1 MPPAPSI
8 SARLQRIPL
17 WLVYLVGFVPGASTF
32 YLALSDQLGADPVKA
47 LEHTLGLWALRL
59 LIVTLLVTP
68 LRQSFGI
75 NLIRYRRAFG
85 LLAFYYVCF
94 HLATYLLL
102 DQGVDLG
109 AIIKDIVKRPYITIG
124 MAAFV
129 LLIPLAVTSN
139 RFSIRRLGGWWMK
152 VHKLVY
158 GAIAL
163 GAIHFIMVVKSW
175 PPEPLIYAAI
185 VASLLLYRVWKS
197 AHKPGQRHL
206 HGFVP

>member
-1 MPPAPSI
+1 MNPARAT
-8 SARLQRIPL
+8 SAQLQRIPV
-17 WLVYLVGFVPGASTF
+17 WLVYVVGLIPAALYF
-32 YLALSDQLGADPVKA
+32 YLGVTDQLGADPVKG
-47 LEHTLGLWALRL
+47 LEHALGLWALRF
-59 LIVTLLVTP
+59 LIITLLVSP

-75 NLIRYRRAFG
+75 NLIKYRRAFG

-102 DQGVDLG
+102 DQGLDLG
-109 AIIKDIVKRPYITIG
+109 AIVKDIAKRPYITIG

-139 RFSIRRLGGWWMK
+139 RYSIRRLGGWWMK
-152 VHKLVY
+152 VHRLVY

-163 GAIHFIMVVKSW
+163 GAIHFIMVVKAW

-185 VASLLLYRVWKS
+185 VAVLLLWRVWRSWQKAS
-197 AHKPGQRHL
+197 GAAKAKAA
-206 HGFVP
+206 